1 MNKGGGIMNG
11 KPRFVMCNCTGECP
25 GFKDMNFW
33 QLLNFVRNELDA
45 EYAVLHP
52 QLCVD
57 DGERFLLEI
66 LKPDTLYIIGAC
78 DPRMQKKMF
87 RDAFEK
93 SGTDFDRQ
101 VIPLDLRSMST
112 EAAIG
117 KVKDAFGQAQQ
128 QLKTGE

>member
-1 MNKGGGIMNG
+1 MNG
-11 KPRFVMCNCTGECP
+11 KARFLLCNCTGECP

-33 QLLNFVRNELDA
+33 QVLNFIRNELDS

-57 DGERFLLEI
+57 DGDRFFREV
-66 LKPDTLYIIGAC
+66 LKPDALYIIGAC

-93 SGTDFDRQ
+93 AGVDFDQQ
-101 VIPLDLRSMST
+101 VIPLDLRTLPT
-112 EAAIG
+112 EQAIE
-117 KVKDAFGQAQQ
+117 KVKEAFAQAQARLQ
-128 QLKTGE
+128 AA

>member
-1 MNKGGGIMNG
+1 MHG

-33 QLLNFVRNELDA
+33 QLLNFARNELDS

-93 SGTDFDRQ
+93 SGTDFGRQ
-101 VIPLDLRSMST
+101 VVPLDLRSMST
-112 EAAIG
+112 EAAIV

-128 QLKTGE
+128 QPKTGE

>member
-1 MNKGGGIMNG
+1 MNG

-101 VIPLDLRSMST
+101 VVPLDLRSMST
-112 EAAIG
+112 EAAIV
-117 KVKDAFGQAQQ
+117 KVKNAFGQAQQ

>member
-1 MNKGGGIMNG
+1 MNG

-112 EAAIG
+112 EAAIV
-117 KVKDAFGQAQQ
+117 KVKGAFGQAQRQ
-128 QLKTGE
+128 PKTGE

>member
-1 MNKGGGIMNG
+1 MQG
-11 KPRFVMCNCTGECP
+11 KPRFILCNCTGECP

-33 QLLNFVRNELDA
+33 QLLNYIRNELQS

-57 DGERFLLEI
+57 DGERFFREI
-66 LKPDTLYIIGAC
+66 LKPDTLYVVGAC

-93 SGTDFDRQ
+93 ARINFDEQ
-101 VIPLDLRSMST
+101 VIPLDLRSMPT
-112 EAAIG
+112 EQALE
-117 KVKDAFGQAQQ
+117 KVKQAFEQAQA
-128 QLKTGE
+128 KARAGA

>member
-1 MNKGGGIMNG
+1 MNEKL
-11 KPRFVMCNCTGECP
+11 RFVMCNCTGECP

-66 LKPDTLYIIGAC
+66 LKPGTLYVIGAC
-78 DPRMQKKMF
+78 DPRMQRKMF

-101 VIPLDLRSMST
+101 VVPLDLRSMST
-112 EAAIG
+112 EAAMV
-117 KVKDAFGQAQQ
+117 KVKEAFGKAQQ

>member
-1 MNKGGGIMNG
+1 MIG

-101 VIPLDLRSMST
+101 VVPLDLRSMST
-112 EAAIG
+112 EAAIV

>member
-1 MNKGGGIMNG
+1 MNG
-11 KPRFVMCNCTGECP
+11 KPRFILCNCTGECP

-33 QLLNFVRNELDA
+33 QLLNFIRNELDS

-57 DGERFLLEI
+57 DGDRFFREV
-66 LKPDTLYIIGAC
+66 LKPGALYIIGAC

-93 SGTDFDRQ
+93 AGVDFDKQ
-101 VIPLDLRSMST
+101 VIPLDLRTLPT
-112 EAAIG
+112 EQAIE
-117 KVKDAFGQAQQ
+117 KVKEAFAQAEARLQPA
-128 QLKTGE
+128 G

>member
-1 MNKGGGIMNG
+1 MPG
-11 KPRFVMCNCTGECP
+11 KPRFVLCNCTGECP

-33 QLLNFVRNELDA
+33 QLLNFIRNELQS

-57 DGERFLLEI
+57 DGERFFQEI
-66 LKPDTLYIIGAC
+66 LKPDTLYVIGAC

-93 SGTDFDRQ
+93 AGVNFDKQ
-101 VIPLDLRSMST
+101 VIPLDLRTLTT
-112 EAAIG
+112 EQALE
-117 KVKDAFGQAQQ
+117 KVKKAFAQAEASPQVAA
-128 QLKTGE
+128 

>member
-1 MNKGGGIMNG
+1 MNG
-11 KPRFVMCNCTGECP
+11 KPRFILCNCTGECP

-33 QLLNFVRNELDA
+33 QLLNFIRNELDS

-57 DGERFLLEI
+57 DGDRFLQKI
-66 LKPDTLYIIGAC
+66 LKANTLYIIGAC

-93 SGTDFDRQ
+93 AGISFDEQ
-101 VIPLDLRSMST
+101 VFPIDLRT
-112 EAAIG
+112 LTTDQALE
-117 KVKDAFGQAQQ
+117 KVKETFAKAQAR
-128 QLKTGE
+128 LAA

>member
-1 MNKGGGIMNG
+1 MNG
-11 KPRFVMCNCTGECP
+11 KPRFILCNCTGECP

-33 QLLNFVRNELDA
+33 QLLNFIRNELNS

-57 DGERFLLEI
+57 DGDRFLQEI
-66 LKPDTLYIIGAC
+66 LKRNTLYIIGAC

-93 SGTDFDRQ
+93 AGINFDEQ
-101 VIPLDLRSMST
+101 VIPLDLRSMPT
-112 EAAIG
+112 EQALE
-117 KVKDAFGQAQQ
+117 KVKEAFAKAQARVAA
-128 QLKTGE
+128 

>member
-1 MNKGGGIMNG
+1 MAG
-11 KPRFVMCNCTGECP
+11 KPRFILCNCTGECP

-33 QLLNFVRNELDA
+33 QLLNFIRNELDS

-57 DGERFLLEI
+57 DGERFFQEV
-66 LKPDTLYIIGAC
+66 LKPGTLYIIGAC

-93 SGTDFDRQ
+93 AGIDFDKQ
-101 VIPLDLRSMST
+101 VIPLDLRSLST
-112 EAAIG
+112 DQAIG
-117 KVKDAFGQAQQ
+117 KVKEAFAEAETRQKRAA
-128 QLKTGE
+128 

>member
-1 MNKGGGIMNG
+1 MNG

-101 VIPLDLRSMST
+101 VVPLDLRSMST
-112 EAAIG
+112 EAAIV

>member
-1 MNKGGGIMNG
+1 MNG
-11 KPRFVMCNCTGECP
+11 KPRFIMCNCTGECP

-57 DGERFLLEI
+57 DGERFLLDI
-66 LKPDTLYIIGAC
+66 LKPNTQYIIGAC

-93 SGTDFDRQ
+93 SGADFDQQ
-101 VIPLDLRSMST
+101 VVPLDLRSMST
-112 EAAIG
+112 EAAMV
-117 KVKDAFGQAQQ
+117 KVKDAFGKAQQ
-128 QLKTGE
+128 QLKAGE

>member
-1 MNKGGGIMNG
+1 MRG
-11 KPRFVMCNCTGECP
+11 KPRFILCNCTGECP

-33 QLLNFVRNELDA
+33 QLLNYIRNELES

-57 DGERFLLEI
+57 DGERFFEEI
-66 LKPDTLYIIGAC
+66 LKPDTLYVVGAC

-93 SGTDFDRQ
+93 AGINFDKQ
-101 VIPLDLRSMST
+101 VIPLDLRSMTT
-112 EAAIG
+112 EQALE
-117 KVKDAFGQAQQ
+117 KVKQAFAQAQAKAGAAGQ
-128 QLKTGE
+128 G

>member
-1 MNKGGGIMNG
+1 MNG

-66 LKPDTLYIIGAC
+66 LKPGTLYIIGAC
-78 DPRMQKKMF
+78 DPRMQRKMF

-101 VIPLDLRSMST
+101 VVPLDLRSMST
-112 EAAIG
+112 EAAIV
-117 KVKDAFGQAQQ
+117 KVKNAFGQAQQ